1 MAVVFDVSKSL
12 YSLRDQPATS
22 LAEDL
27 RRTAAGQLGEYGVE
41 GARAVAD
48 AIEQALV
55 GATDDPI
62 PLVGE
67 EAEAVFYMLDVGFN
81 RPTRRRPRSARSTG
95 RSASCTRSGPA
106 RGSVVRRRVMPRVR
120 SSTLMPGTDSVM
132 AAPAENHLRVPS
144 EASPE
149 PWTPPD
155 VGTASATSSRPRAE
169 RVAGGC
175 LRRA

>member
-27 RRTAAGQLGEYGVE
+27 RRTAAGQLGKYGVE

-62 PLVGE
+62 PLAGD
-67 EAEAVFYMLDVGFN
+67 EAEAVFYKLNVGFN
-81 RPTRRRPRSARSTG
+81 RTDPAQTEERALYRAVRELHEERPREG
-95 RSASCTRSGPA
+95 
-106 RGSVVRRRVMPRVR
+106 
-120 SSTLMPGTDSVM
+120 
-132 AAPAENHLRVPS
+132 
-144 EASPE
+144 
-149 PWTPPD
+149 
-155 VGTASATSSRPRAE
+155 
-169 RVAGGC
+169 
-175 LRRA
+175 

>member
-1 MAVVFDVSKSL
+1 MAVVFDVSMSL

-67 EAEAVFYMLDVGFN
+67 EAEAVFYMLDVGSN
-81 RPTRRRPRSARSTG
+81 SIDPAQTEEGALYGAVRVLHEERPREG
-95 RSASCTRSGPA
+95 
-106 RGSVVRRRVMPRVR
+106 
-120 SSTLMPGTDSVM
+120 
-132 AAPAENHLRVPS
+132 
-144 EASPE
+144 
-149 PWTPPD
+149 
-155 VGTASATSSRPRAE
+155 
-169 RVAGGC
+169 
-175 LRRA
+175 

>member
-62 PLVGE
+62 PLAGE
-67 EAEAVFYMLDVGFN
+67 EAEAVFYMLDVGSS
-81 RPTRRRPRSARSTG
+81 RTDPAQTEERALYGAVCELHEERPREG
-95 RSASCTRSGPA
+95 
-106 RGSVVRRRVMPRVR
+106 
-120 SSTLMPGTDSVM
+120 
-132 AAPAENHLRVPS
+132 
-144 EASPE
+144 
-149 PWTPPD
+149 
-155 VGTASATSSRPRAE
+155 
-169 RVAGGC
+169 
-175 LRRA
+175 

>member
-22 LAEDL
+22 LAENL

-62 PLVGE
+62 PLGGD
-67 EAEAVFYMLDVGFN
+67 EAEAVFYMLDVGFS
-81 RPTRRRPRSARSTG
+81 PTDPVQTEERALYGAVRELHEERPREG
-95 RSASCTRSGPA
+95 
-106 RGSVVRRRVMPRVR
+106 
-120 SSTLMPGTDSVM
+120 
-132 AAPAENHLRVPS
+132 
-144 EASPE
+144 
-149 PWTPPD
+149 
-155 VGTASATSSRPRAE
+155 
-169 RVAGGC
+169 
-175 LRRA
+175 

>member
-27 RRTAAGQLGEYGVE
+27 RRTAAGQLGKDGVE

-62 PLVGE
+62 PLAGD
-67 EAEAVFYMLDVGFN
+67 EAEAVFYMLDVASA

-95 RSASCTRSGPA
+95 A
-106 RGSVVRRRVMPRVR
+106 VRE
-120 SSTLMPGTDSVM
+120 LH
-132 AAPAENHLRVPS
+132 EK
-144 EASPE
+144 
-149 PWTPPD
+149 
-155 VGTASATSSRPRAE
+155 RPRE
-169 RVAGGC
+169 G
-175 LRRA
+175 